1 MRLQEIKEI
10 VYKWFHSALVRQ
22 FAANS
27 IWLTIARCAWILSA
41 FTVGILVARKLGPHN
56 YGIVSYTVAYVGMFS
71 VIASLGVDSVV
82 ERDYILHP
90 ERRSRIMGN
99 YFLFKLTT
107 TLIMLAALAVS
118 LCFMNDRRIA
128 VFCAIVGAGYISY
141 PGNVVNLIFSAHVKN
156 EYNAFSQLICC
167 VCYNGLRLWAVLSSQ
182 ALIVYVIAETI
193 LAGLGGLLCF
203 IFYCLKCGNP
213 LHWSWKWK
221 ESATLIIPAI
231 PLSLTAIL
239 SNIYAR
245 TDLLMLEHYEGPVSV
260 GCYTIATR
268 FTENW
273 YLFTAI
279 FGGVFSVAV
288 ISGFKTSPE
297 EYRKQLHRYIF
308 MLFYITFPPVLLS
321 LIFGRLVIHI
331 LYGQAYMAAVPV
343 FYIYVLTLIS
353 SAVLGGFNCHAI
365 NEHRLKTVA
374 AVFCSGAAIN
384 VPMNML
390 LIQKIGMC
398 GAALSSVI
406 SMPLGFILVLCFNAK
421 GREDLR
427 FVFYSLTHL
436 PSFTLNEK
444 I

>member
-10 VYKWFHSALVRQ
+10 GYNWFHSALVRQ

-27 IWLTIARCAWILSA
+27 FWMTVARCSWILSA
-41 FTVGILVARKLGPHN
+41 FTVGILVARKLGPHD
-56 YGIVSYTVAYVGMFS
+56 YGIVNYAVAYVGMFS

-90 ERRSRIMGN
+90 ERRDRIMGN
-99 YFLFKLTT
+99 YFLFKAVT
-107 TLIMLAALAVS
+107 TLLMLVVLAVS
-118 LCFMNDRRIA
+118 LCFMPDRRTA
-128 VFCAIVGAGYISY
+128 WFCAIVGAGYLSF
-141 PGNVVNLIFSAHVKN
+141 PGNVVNLIFSAQVKN

-167 VCYNGLRLWAVLSSQ
+167 VCYNGLRLWAVLCSQ
-182 ALIVYVIAETI
+182 SLIVYVIAEAI
-193 LAGLGGLLCF
+193 LVGMSGLLVF

-213 LHWSWKWK
+213 LRWNWKWK
-221 ESATLIIPAI
+221 EAMGLIVPAI
-231 PLSLTAIL
+231 PLSLTVIF

-245 TDLLMLEHYEGPVSV
+245 TDILMLEHYEGPASV

-273 YLFTAI
+273 YLFITI

-288 ISGFKTSPE
+288 INGFKTSPE

-308 MLFYITFPPVLLS
+308 MLFYITFPPVIIS
-321 LIFGRLVIHI
+321 LIFGRLIIRI
-331 LYGQAYMAAVPV
+331 LYGQAYMPTVPV

-353 SAVLGGFNCHAI
+353 SAVLNGFNCHAI
-365 NEHRLKTVA
+365 NENRLKTVA

-390 LIQKIGMC
+390 LIPQFGMC

-427 FVFYSLTHL
+427 FVFYSITHL

-444 I
+444 G